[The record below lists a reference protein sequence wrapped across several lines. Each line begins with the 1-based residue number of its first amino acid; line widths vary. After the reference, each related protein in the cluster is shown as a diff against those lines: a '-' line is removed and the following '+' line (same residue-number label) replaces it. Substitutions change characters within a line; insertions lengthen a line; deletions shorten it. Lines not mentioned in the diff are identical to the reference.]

1 MMDQSNQLDL
11 IWIFNVIWRRK
22 WMIIG
27 LLALAVFVCGAVV
40 LYLPATYEA
49 SATIMIEPSEDATT
63 SEYTALMASERLAL
77 TYSQIIISQPVLER
91 VIDELIVNLSPTQLR
106 KMIIVQP
113 IKDTHLLRITITN
126 VSSMWAQR
134 LANTIAQEFIDYID
148 TLAEESYN
156 QSLSYMESSISDK
169 QTDIDAILA
178 EIRRQNNHQAEVDSE
193 LSNLELQLSENRAN
207 YQILQQNA
215 QALELS
221 ITQFTHKIHM
231 VEQAY
236 IENPTDYPPY
246 EAILVLFFDQEILT
260 GYVEYAGQVSDLI
273 EEIYGPMLVRESLL
287 NLVISQIGLNESP
300 DQLQERISVTAV
312 RGTQFLE
319 LRVSDTDPTRA
330 IQIANAIA
338 TLFIDQNQKALAN
351 PYQNRLQA
359 IEEEMNAL
367 NAQMTIIQNEIQNT
381 LMDKTNVESELDRL
395 DNELNT
401 AYLDRRELQNNY
413 DQLVFEAERSANNV
427 MISEPASQPIKQSQF
442 GPQHIGLVLI
452 LAIALG
458 IGVAFLQEHLDVKI
472 RTQDDI
478 ASLFNQKPLGTIGHI
493 EKGKDRL
500 IFDANSS
507 AYVSEDFR
515 KLSAIIKPAIEGVPL
530 SRLLIT
536 SPNPGEGKSLVAANL
551 AIILAQ
557 TGSKVVLVDADLHR
571 PQIDFLFNLKG
582 QTGLSEV
589 LSSNSKRLPL
599 IETKLTKLK
608 LLTSGESTDESSI
621 LLSSPALDRVLI
633 ALSNDADLVIIDS
646 PPILTVADASFLS
659 QRVDGVLLV
668 LRSGCTN
675 KKAAVEAMAL
685 LRMTKIPFVGVVLTD
700 TENQQNPYYQHY
712 KVYHENSARKKSEI
726 QQGKNG
732 G

>member
-1 MMDQSNQLDL
+1 MDQSNQLDL

-22 WMIIG
+22 WVIIG

-40 LYLPATYEA
+40 LYLPPTYEA
-49 SATIMIEPSEDATT
+49 SVTLMIEPSEDAST

-77 TYSQIIISQPVLER
+77 TYSQIIVSQPVLER
-91 VIDELIVNLSPTQLR
+91 AINELPINLSPTQLR

-113 IKDTHLLRITITN
+113 IKDTHLLRITVTN
-126 VSSMWAQR
+126 VSFIWAQR
-134 LANTIAQEFIDYID
+134 LANTIAQVFIDYIE
-148 TLAEESYN
+148 TLAEEGYN
-156 QSLSYMESSISDK
+156 QSLSNVESSIIDK

-178 EIRRQNNHQAEVDSE
+178 ENREQNNHHAEVDSE

-236 IENPTDYPPY
+236 IENRTDYPPY
-246 EAILVLFFDQEILT
+246 EALLVLFFDQEILT
-260 GYVEYAGQVSDLI
+260 GYVEYAGQASDLI

-287 NLVISQIGLNESP
+287 NLVISQIGLNESSS
-300 DQLQERISVTAV
+300 QLQERISVTTV

-319 LRVSDTDPTRA
+319 LRVSDIDPTRA
-330 IQIANAIA
+330 ILIANTIA
-338 TLFIDQNQKALAN
+338 TIFIEQNQNALAN
-351 PYQNRLQA
+351 PYQKRLQD
-359 IEEEMNAL
+359 IEEEMNGL
-367 NAQMTIIQNEIQNT
+367 NTRMTMIQNEIQST

-395 DNELNT
+395 DNELT
-401 AYLDRRELQNNY
+401 SAYLDRRELQNSY
-413 DQLVFEAERSANNV
+413 DNLVFEAERSANQV

-452 LAIALG
+452 LAIASG
-458 IGVAFLQEHLDVKI
+458 VGVAFLQEHLDVKI

-478 ASLFNQKPLGTIGHI
+478 AALFNQKPIGTIGHI

-515 KLSAIIKPAIEGVPL
+515 KLSAIIRPAIEGVPL

-557 TGSKVVLVDADLHR
+557 TGSEVILVDADFHR

-582 QTGLSEV
+582 QTGFSEI
-589 LSSNSKRLPL
+589 LSSNRKRLPL
-599 IETKLTKLK
+599 TETKLTKLK
-608 LLTSGESTDESSI
+608 LLTSGESTEESSI
-621 LLSSPALDRVLI
+621 LLSSPALDRALT
-633 ALSNDADLVIIDS
+633 ALSNDSDLVILDS

-659 QRVDGVLLV
+659 PRVDGVLLV
-668 LRSGCTN
+668 LRSGCTS

-685 LRMTKIPFVGVVLTD
+685 LRMTKIPFVGIVLND
-700 TENQQNPYYQHY
+700 TENQRNSYYQHY
-712 KVYHENSARKKSEI
+712 KFYHENSGSIEKSER
-726 QQGKNG
+726 QQGKSG